1 MHRLVL
7 TPQFASL
14 LSMATSLPGTV
25 EAPENPAALLSTPID
40 CFCSCGR
47 RGCRDVFPSC
57 RAALRHYRQ
66 GPAEGPRH
74 HELLLTSEDRSLRA
88 AAALEKQ
95 AKQIGRGLGLRIA
108 GFAPGMILIAG
119 EIAGAWSRFGPVI
132 DREAAGF
139 RVAGAPPRILPAHEG
154 EIARLPGAA
163 APSSSA
169 IARSRRQR
177 GPSRRAAE
185 KALRSS
191 PNADP
196 QTFSTQMRPSR
207 ELASRVVSPHPL
219 KQRSKSIRLP

>member
-1 MHRLVL
+1 
-7 TPQFASL
+7 
-14 LSMATSLPGTV
+14 MATSLPGRWRRRRIRPRCSRPRSTAFV
-25 EAPENPAALLSTPID
+25 PVAVAAAGRFSPPAALPCAIIVKV
-40 CFCSCGR
+40 R
-47 RGCRDVFPSC
+47 PKARDIRF
-57 RAALRHYRQ
+57 
-66 GPAEGPRH
+66 